1 MSEPDDD
8 TIRSARSR
16 AGASADET
24 PDDETVVSRRRAAP
38 DDETVVS
45 RRRAAP
51 DDETVVSRRRAA
63 PDDETVISHRRA
75 AVPAALPDDTAP
87 DTAPDDTVVSV
98 RRGVADDTVI
108 SARRGAS
115 ASTVPAPMRRKPP
128 AAAEERTE
136 GLRRAELPDA
146 GALRKR
152 YAPRHA
158 DPVRIARPEPQQA
171 PSGGPVIDHDE
182 ARRARRVRVR
192 RHMVVGVL
200 VGAGVLLAALA
211 VLALLQM

>member
-51 DDETVVSRRRAA
+51 DDATVVSRRRAA
-63 PDDETVISHRRA
+63 
-75 AVPAALPDDTAP
+75 LPD

-136 GLRRAELPDA
+136 GLRRAEVPDA
-146 GALRKR
+146 GALRKP

-182 ARRARRVRVR
+182 ARRVRRVRVR

>member
-51 DDETVVSRRRAA
+51 DDATVVSRRRAA
-63 PDDETVISHRRA
+63 
-75 AVPAALPDDTAP
+75 LPD

-128 AAAEERTE
+128 VAAEERTE
-136 GLRRAELPDA
+136 GLRRAEVPDA
-146 GALRKR
+146 GALRKP

-182 ARRARRVRVR
+182 ARRVRRVRVR

>member
-24 PDDETVVSRRRAAP
+24 PDEETVVSRRRAAP

-45 RRRAAP
+45 RRRAA
-51 DDETVVSRRRAA
+51 
-63 PDDETVISHRRA
+63 
-75 AVPAALPDDTAP
+75 LPD

-128 AAAEERTE
+128 VAAEERTE
-136 GLRRAELPDA
+136 GLRRAEVPDA
-146 GALRKR
+146 GALRKP

-182 ARRARRVRVR
+182 ARRVRRVRVR

>member
-16 AGASADET
+16 AGVPADQT
-24 PDDETVVSRRRAAP
+24 
-38 DDETVVS
+38 
-45 RRRAAP
+45 
-51 DDETVVSRRRAA
+51 

-75 AVPAALPDDTAP
+75 APADETVVSRHRVAPDDETVISRRRAAVPAALPA
-87 DTAPDDTVVSV
+87 DTAPDDTVVSA
-98 RRGVADDTVI
+98 RRGVTDDTVI

-136 GLRRAELPDA
+136 GLRRAEVPDA
-146 GALRKR
+146 GALRKP
-152 YAPRHA
+152 YAPRLA

-182 ARRARRVRVR
+182 ARRVRRVRVR

>member
-51 DDETVVSRRRAA
+51 DDATVVSRRR
-63 PDDETVISHRRA
+63 
-75 AVPAALPDDTAP
+75 AALPDDTAP

-98 RRGVADDTVI
+98 RRGVTDDTVI

-136 GLRRAELPDA
+136 GLRRAEVPDA
-146 GALRKR
+146 GALRKP

-182 ARRARRVRVR
+182 ARRVRRVRVR

>member
-51 DDETVVSRRRAA
+51 DDATVVSRRRAA
-63 PDDETVISHRRA
+63 
-75 AVPAALPDDTAP
+75 LPDDK
-87 DTAPDDTVVSV
+87 APDDTVVSV

-128 AAAEERTE
+128 VAAEERTE
-136 GLRRAELPDA
+136 GLRRAEVPDA
-146 GALRKR
+146 GALRKP

-182 ARRARRVRVR
+182 ARRVRRVRVR